1 MNISVIG
8 AGSWG
13 TAIVSII
20 SKKHHVNWWVRRERL
35 INQIVL
41 KKRNTKYLTNSRL
54 NIKNITFFKD
64 IESAV
69 EKSELIIIAI
79 PSEFVFS
86 VFENI
91 GHVLRNKTVLSAI
104 KGVVPEKHAT
114 PHDFFKTISPSINYG
129 VISGPCHAE
138 EVALEKQSYLTIST
152 TNNDAQ
158 SLIKRIFKSKFINI
172 KTSND
177 IIGTEYAAILKNIYA
192 ILVGV
197 ASGLGYGDN
206 FLAVLITS
214 CANEMKRLLQV
225 LDPKERIISQP
236 AYLGDLLVTC
246 YSPHSRNR
254 SLGVLI
260 GNGYSVENAKDKMT
274 MVAEGYHAS
283 SSIYFRINTLKIK
296 KQTPIITTTH
306 NILHK
311 DKDPK
316 TQLKKL
322 EALIA

>member
-1 MNISVIG
+1 
-8 AGSWG
+8 
-13 TAIVSII
+13 
-20 SKKHHVNWWVRRERL
+20 
-35 INQIVL
+35 
-41 KKRNTKYLTNSRL
+41 
-54 NIKNITFFKD
+54 
-64 IESAV
+64 
-69 EKSELIIIAI
+69 
-79 PSEFVFS
+79 
-86 VFENI
+86 
-91 GHVLRNKTVLSAI
+91 
-104 KGVVPEKHAT
+104 
-114 PHDFFKTISPSINYG
+114 
-129 VISGPCHAE
+129 
-138 EVALEKQSYLTIST
+138 
-152 TNNDAQ
+152 
-158 SLIKRIFKSKFINI
+158 
-172 KTSND
+172 
-177 IIGTEYAAILKNIYA
+177 
-192 ILVGV
+192 
-197 ASGLGYGDN
+197 
-206 FLAVLITS
+206 
-214 CANEMKRLLQV
+214 MKRLLQV

-296 KQTPIITTTH
+296 KQTPIITTAH